1 MLSLLPMVL
10 SRSQGPQSC
19 VAARRETARNN
30 LKRHS
35 SMLYDLHEIQRSFL
49 NPLAAFTDTGSQ
61 LFSHPCSPLSYTPV
75 SRHIAAAYELM
86 HRLGKDYE
94 KPAWGLDDTEI
105 DGKPVAV
112 TQQEVRGTPFCKL
125 KIGRASC
132 RERVCQYV

>member
-61 LFSHPCSPLSYTPV
+61 LFSHPCSPLSSTPV
-75 SRHIAAAYELM
+75 SRHIAAASELM
-86 HRLGKDYE
+86 HRIVKDDE
-94 KPAWGLDDTEI
+94 QPAWVLDDTEI
-105 DGKPVAV
+105 DGKPV
-112 TQQEVRGTPFCKL
+112 E
-125 KIGRASC
+125 IGRAQ
-132 RERVCQYV
+132 V

>member
-49 NPLAAFTDTGSQ
+49 TPLAAFTDTGSH
-61 LFSHPCSPLSYTPV
+61 LFSPPCSPLSYTPV
-75 SRHIAAAYELM
+75 SRHLPAAYELM
-86 HRLGKDYE
+86 HLLGQASE
-94 KPAWGLDDTEI
+94 KPAGWPHDTEI
-105 DGKPVAV
+105 N
-112 TQQEVRGTPFCKL
+112 GTPL
-125 KIGRASC
+125 A
-132 RERVCQYV
+132 V